1 MDVKKSFFLDL
12 LRDKRMSLR
21 TLAKRMDILPS
32 QLSLTFSGV
41 RRMQIAEAVKIAQ
54 VLGAPINEVMVNAGI
69 EEARTDRRRCKV
81 VGFLNG
87 DCEVDAPAD
96 GVIDK
101 TLMPEG
107 LSSECEAIQARTVGT
122 PMAWADGWV
131 FFSTE
136 KQDPDDLEGRFVRAK
151 IKDGP
156 EVLATIRRGYEPGT
170 FNLSGPRNLV
180 SQRIDW
186 AKAIVL
192 TRH

>member
-1 MDVKKSFFLDL
+1 MDVKKSFFIDL
-12 LRDKRMSLR
+12 LRDRKMSLR

-32 QLSLTFSGV
+32 QLSLTFSGT

-81 VGFLNG
+81 VGFVNG
-87 DCEVDAPAD
+87 QGEIDPPAD
-96 GVIDK
+96 GAIDK

-107 LSSECEAIQARTVGT
+107 LPSDCEAVQARTVGT
-122 PMAWADGWV
+122 PLAWTDGWLY
-131 FFSTE
+131 FSSG

-170 FNLSGPRNLV
+170 FNLIGPCSLV
-180 SQRIDW
+180 SQRIEW
-186 AKAIVL
+186 AKAVIL